1 MRTQLIRALVLSLS
15 LSSALQAAPHTASAC
30 GDYGDWSR
38 YAARSALSPLSHS
51 ITNRDMN
58 TALALFTADAQ
69 ASHEYNGCCLP
80 PQWTARQWLS
90 QRFSDR
96 RFVFGIVAD
105 STFSDDDRTLTV
117 HVINGLVNNQRVDT
131 TFTLRAENNGWKI
144 ARIYTANAARR
155 A

>member
-1 MRTQLIRALVLSLS
+1 MRTQLIRALVLSVS

-30 GDYGDWSR
+30 GNYGDWAR
-38 YAARSALSPLSHS
+38 YAARSAITPLSQS
-51 ITNRDMN
+51 MTNRDMN
-58 TALALFTADAQ
+58 ASLALFTADAQ
-69 ASHEYNGCCLP
+69 ASHEYNGCCQP
-80 PQWTARQWLS
+80 PQWTAREWLS

-96 RFVFGIVAD
+96 RFVFGVVRGAE
-105 STFSDDDRTLTV
+105 FSDDDRTLTV

-144 ARIYTANAARR
+144 ARVYTATAARR